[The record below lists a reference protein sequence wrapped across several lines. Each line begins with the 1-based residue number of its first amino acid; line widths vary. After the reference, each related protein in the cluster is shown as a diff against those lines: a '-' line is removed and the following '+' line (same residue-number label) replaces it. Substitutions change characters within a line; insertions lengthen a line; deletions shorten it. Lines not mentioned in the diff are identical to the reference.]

1 VTDTLARFSVS
12 VPAPL
17 LHQLDGV
24 VARRGLPSRSH
35 AVAEMIR
42 QYALEHS
49 RLGGEQLMAGM
60 ITAVYANDRSS
71 LRARLQDIQHEYLKE
86 VISSHHVFLEGD
98 QSLEALLVQ
107 GPADRLR
114 ALADEMA
121 ACKGV
126 HTVKLAITAA
136 LLPPLHANEGA

>member
-1 VTDTLARFSVS
+1 MAQSVTRMSVS
-12 VPAPL
+12 LPAPL
-17 LHQLDGV
+17 LRQLDAV
-24 VARRGLPSRSH
+24 LEQRGAGNRSQ

-42 QYALEHS
+42 HYVFDHGEWEGEHV
-49 RLGGEQLMAGM
+49 MAGM
-60 ITAVYANDRSS
+60 ITAFYANDRGW
-71 LRARLQDIQHEYLKE
+71 LRARLQDIQHRYLKE
-86 VISSHHVFLEGD
+86 VISSHHTFLEGD

-107 GPADRLR
+107 GPAERLR

-136 LLPPLHANEGA
+136 LLPPLHGGVEE

>member
-1 VTDTLARFSVS
+1 MAELARMSVS
-12 VPAPL
+12 LPAPL
-17 LHQLDGV
+17 LKQLDEV
-24 VARRGLPSRSH
+24 VDKQAGGNRSQ

-42 QYALEHS
+42 HYVLDRGVRGDGQV
-49 RLGGEQLMAGM
+49 MAGM
-60 ITAVYANDRSS
+60 ITAFYANDRGW
-71 LRARLQDIQHEYLKE
+71 LRGKLQDIQHRYLKE
-86 VISSHHVFLEGD
+86 VISSHHTFLEGD

-107 GPADRLR
+107 GPAERLR

-136 LLPPLHANEGA
+136 LLPPLHGSEDE

>member
-1 VTDTLARFSVS
+1 VAAGLARFSVS

-17 LHQLDGV
+17 LPQLDAV
-24 VARRGLPSRSH
+24 VGRRGLPSRSH

-42 QYALEHS
+42 QYVLDHS
-49 RLGGEQLMAGM
+49 QEGGDQLMAGM
-60 ITAVYANDRSS
+60 ITAVYANDRSA
-71 LRARLQDIQHEYLKE
+71 LRGQLQDIQHDYLKE
-86 VISSHHVFLEGD
+86 VISSQHVFLEGD

-107 GPADRLR
+107 GPQRKLHG
-114 ALADEMA
+114 LANEMA

-136 LLPPLHANEGA
+136 LLPPLHAGG